1 MFTLLFTS
9 TTDPVDDLIERIRHP
24 VIWTIKHPLR
34 ALGYRVRGTFS
45 AL

>member
-1 MFTLLFTS
+1 MFTLLFTD